1 MVQPDA
7 AEIRKMLQVFD
18 QSSSLSPSQALRM
31 LRSITRSIAKDP
43 EAYDLLCDPADAD
56 AWRSAGGESYCEN
69 QEFTNLLAARWME
82 VLSRPDFG
90 NAGLDK
96 DEVEDLQ
103 EALLR
108 YAAQIEKAELEFGDK
123 EELESKLEELLAAA
137 PEPADSDE
145 EDSEESD

>member
-1 MVQPDA
+1 MVQPDV

-18 QSSSLSPSQALRM
+18 QSSSLSVSQAVRM
-31 LRSITRSIAKDP
+31 LKTITRSIAKDP
-43 EAYDLLCDPADAD
+43 EAFDLLTDPADAE
-56 AWRSAGGESYCEN
+56 AWRSAGGESYSEN

-82 VLSRPDFG
+82 VLSRPDFA

-96 DEVEDLQ
+96 DEVEELQ

-108 YAAQIEKAELEFGDK
+108 YAGQIEKSELEFGNR

-137 PEPADSDE
+137 PEPADSSED
-145 EDSEESD
+145 DSEESE

>member
-1 MVQPDA
+1 M
-7 AEIRKMLQVFD
+7 R
-18 QSSSLSPSQALRM
+18 
-31 LRSITRSIAKDP
+31 
-43 EAYDLLCDPADAD
+43 C
-56 AWRSAGGESYCEN
+56 SAGQVRVAAAAQQQ
-69 QEFTNLLAARWME
+69 QEEQLVLGRSGDGVQQQQQQQQQQQE
-82 VLSRPDFG
+82 VLSRLCEGVAVLQLQLEGLQLQHQCQTSHFG